1 MGNPFARRQMANQ
14 PTSPLPFTNQNSQ
27 DPVDYVTQMIQRS
40 GGDARAAFYSACKE
54 KGVDADDFL
63 WKVRM
68 MKNPQAEIQNMVLNN
83 PKVKSLFSLFSLMK

>member
-1 MGNPFARRQMANQ
+1 MGNPFAKRQIVNQ
-14 PTSPLPFTNQNSQ
+14 TNNPLSFSNQNGQ

-40 GGDARAAFYSACKE
+40 GGDARAAFYSAFKE